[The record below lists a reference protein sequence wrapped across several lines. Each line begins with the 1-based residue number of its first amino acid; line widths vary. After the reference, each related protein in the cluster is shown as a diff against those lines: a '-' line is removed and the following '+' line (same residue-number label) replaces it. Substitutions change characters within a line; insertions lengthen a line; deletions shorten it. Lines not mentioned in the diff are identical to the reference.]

1 MTAPSPAPVSSTGS
15 FEKLVALVCLAGL
28 GGLCGGTP
36 MAVFGPLLILVGLLP
51 LKLLLGLFNPQARHQ
66 AGFRGIRSAIFRGFV
81 MLVPFTVLAAVSD
94 FWLHWNAA
102 QVFASSGLMAA
113 GAAAG
118 YEMIKI
124 GGGRIAGTLLPT
136 LWFAL
141 MSAGWMLLASFL
153 AKVIQ

>member
-1 MTAPSPAPVSSTGS
+1 MTAPSSAPASSASS
-15 FEKLVALVCLAGL
+15 FEKLVALVCLASL
-28 GGLCGGTP
+28 GALCGGTP
-36 MAVFGPLLILVGLLP
+36 LAVFGPVLIIVGLLP
-51 LKLLLGLFNPQARHQ
+51 LILLLGLFNPQARHQ
-66 AGFRGIRSAIFRGFV
+66 AGFRGIRGAIFRGFV

-118 YEMIKI
+118 YEMTRI

-141 MSAGWMLLASFL
+141 MSAGWMLLAGLL
-153 AKVIQ
+153 AELIQ